1 MCTTLPRDDA
11 LDWDCAFGEDF
22 ADGAKIFINWFII
35 FCVLL
40 VSVEDANVTENVKAG
55 LSRNESLLLSSLS
68 EKDKTIFKLE
78 DVIAELKCSY
88 TYAKVLANNLARKK
102 WVIVLRRGVYLIVP
116 LSAGTKSQ
124 YTEHEF
130 VIASYL
136 VSPYYIAYWSA
147 LNFHGFTE
155 QTPFS
160 VFVATTRRIKNRE
173 VLNVKYNFVTL
184 IKRKFFGFEPTTV
197 GTYKVNVS
205 NREKTLADALDHPE
219 YCGGVLEVAKSLLN
233 AERKVSI
240 RSIVSYA
247 ERMGN
252 TAVVKR
258 LGYLVESLELNAESE
273 LLSMMRTMISP
284 GMSALDPTRPKTGVY
299 NTRWNLLV
307 NISRETLEELRR
319 SF

>member
-1 MCTTLPRDDA
+1 L
-11 LDWDCAFGEDF
+11 G
-22 ADGAKIFINWFII
+22 
-35 FCVLL
+35 
-40 VSVEDANVTENVKAG
+40 DANATLNVRAG
-55 LSRNESLLLSSLS
+55 LSRNESLLLSALS
-68 EKDKTIFKLE
+68 EKEKTIFKLE
-78 DVIAELKCSY
+78 NIIAELKCSY
-88 TYAKVLANNLARKK
+88 TYAKVIANNLAKKK
-102 WVIVLRRGVYLIVP
+102 WIIVIKRGVYLIVP

-130 VIASYL
+130 IIASHL
-136 VSPYYIAYWSA
+136 ASPYYISYWSA

-160 VFVATTRRIKNRE
+160 VFVATTRRIHNRE

-184 IKRKFFGFEPTTV
+184 SKRKFFGFEPTVV

-233 AERKVSI
+233 AERKVSMG
-240 RSIVSYA
+240 RIVSYA
-247 ERMGN
+247 ERMRN
-252 TAVVKR
+252 TAILKR
-258 LGYLVESLELNAESE
+258 LGYLIESLELNAESE
-273 LLSMMRTMISP
+273 ILSMMRAMISP
-284 GMSALDPTRPKTGVY
+284 GMSTLDPTRPKTGTY

-307 NISRETLEELRR
+307 NISKETLAELRR